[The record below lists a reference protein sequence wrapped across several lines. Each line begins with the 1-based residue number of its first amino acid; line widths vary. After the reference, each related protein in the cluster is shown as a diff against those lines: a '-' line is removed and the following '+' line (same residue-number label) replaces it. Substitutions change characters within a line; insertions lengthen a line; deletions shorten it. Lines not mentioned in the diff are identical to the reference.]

1 MIKTK
6 IEINLEDFPKELHH
20 LFEGAAV
27 YDSSSHPQNK
37 VYYSDLGYYVKV
49 SDKGALAK
57 EAQMSKLFAERGMGP
72 KVAAYV
78 SCEKDYLATEELRGE
93 DALHY
98 LDNPEK
104 LCRELA
110 DAMKFLHSWQ
120 IEGVPISPCMDSY
133 TSLEKDVTFEQNTFI
148 HGDFCLPNVM
158 LEDGK
163 FSTFIDVGLAG
174 VGDRHIDIY
183 WVLWSLW
190 YNLKTDKYT
199 DTFLDFYGRDKVDME
214 RLKVVAETE
223 EHSHE

>member
-1 MIKTK
+1 
-6 IEINLEDFPKELHH
+6 
-20 LFEGAAV
+20 
-27 YDSSSHPQNK
+27 
-37 VYYSDLGYYVKV
+37 
-49 SDKGALAK
+49 
-57 EAQMSKLFAERGMGP
+57 
-72 KVAAYV
+72 
-78 SCEKDYLATEELRGE
+78 
-93 DALHY
+93 
-98 LDNPEK
+98 
-104 LCRELA
+104 
-110 DAMKFLHSWQ
+110 
-120 IEGVPISPCMDSY
+120 
-133 TSLEKDVTFEQNTFI
+133 
-148 HGDFCLPNVM
+148 M